1 METYYSIEDDNMR
14 YCYGMLNRQRFE
26 CYLESVGTDEFTEEN
41 IDELVADTIIDIE
54 SMFGNE
60 MDLEPMRQKLNSI
73 ARKFI
78 TDHMRNV

>member
-1 METYYSIEDDNMR
+1 MDSIEDDNMR

-26 CYLESVGTDEFTEEN
+26 CYLERVGAEAN

-54 SMFGNE
+54 DMFGNE
-60 MDLEPMRQKLNSI
+60 MATEPMRQKLSSI

-78 TDHMRNV
+78 ADHMRNV